1 MNKKKKLSF
10 PSAFSVLFIVLILA
24 AMLTYLVPAGAYSKL
39 SYNGDDKTFHVQ
51 KPDGSEDVLPGTQE
65 TLDTLKVKINVAKFE
80 DGSVYKPVAIP
91 GTYEKVESSPQGFLE
106 VLKSPIQG
114 VYDTI
119 DIIMFVFILGGM
131 IGVINHTG
139 AFDAGIAALS
149 RATKGKEF
157 ILIIV
162 VSSLIAL
169 GGTTFG
175 MAEETIALYPILIPI
190 FLATGYDAI
199 VCIAAIYMGSSV
211 GTMFSTV
218 NPFATVIAS
227 NAAGIT
233 FTEGL
238 NIRLIGLVL
247 SMIITLAYIIRYAQK
262 VKKDPSLSLVADQK
276 QEIEERFLKN
286 YDPNSAPAFN
296 IRRIAMLVI
305 FFGSFV
311 WMVIGVSKLGWWFE
325 EMTALFLGASLLIG
339 FISGLS
345 EKTFVDKFVAGAADL
360 IGVALII
367 GVARAINGIMDAGM
381 ISDTILYYSSGVV
394 TGMNGG
400 IFSIVMMLVF
410 SLLGFFIPSSS
421 GLAVL
426 SMPIM
431 APLADTV
438 GLPRDIIVSAYI
450 YGQGLMAFITPTGLI
465 LATLAMVDVTYD
477 KWIKFI
483 MPLMGLIGAFAAAML
498 VIQAAL

>member
-1 MNKKKKLSF
+1 MSKKKKLGF
-10 PSAFSVLFIVLILA
+10 PSAFTVLFIVLIMA
-24 AMLTYLVPAGAYSKL
+24 AMLTYFVPAGSYSKL
-39 SYNGDDKTFHVQ
+39 AYNGDEKSFTVT
-51 KPDGSEDVLPGTQE
+51 KPDGSEESMPGTQA
-65 TLDTLKVKINVAKFE
+65 TLDQLKVKINIAKFE

-91 GTYEKVESSPQGFLE
+91 NTYEQVESHPQGFLD
-106 VLKSPIQG
+106 VLKSPIKG

-119 DIIMFVFILGGM
+119 DIIMFVFVLGGM

-238 NIRLIGLVL
+238 NIRLVGLIL
-247 SMIITLAYIIRYAQK
+247 SMIITLVYIIRYAQK

-276 QEIEERFLKN
+276 AEIEERFLKN
-286 YDPNSAPAFN
+286 YDPNNAPSFDWRK
-296 IRRIAMLVI
+296 ISMLII

-311 WMVIGVSKLGWWFE
+311 WMVVGVSKLGWWFE
-325 EMTALFLGASLLIG
+325 EMTALFLGASIVIG
-339 FISGLS
+339 FLSGLS
-345 EKTFVDKFVAGAADL
+345 EKTFVDKFVAGAGEL

-381 ISDTILYYSSGVV
+381 ISDTILYYSSGAVQ
-394 TGMNGG
+394 GMNGG

-410 SLLGFFIPSSS
+410 GVLGFFIPSSS

-438 GLPRDIIVSAYI
+438 GLPRDIIVSAYT

-477 KWIKFI
+477 RWIKFI
-483 MPLMGLIGAFAAAML
+483 MPLMGMIGAFAAVML
-498 VIQAAL
+498 VIQAMF

>member
-1 MNKKKKLSF
+1 MSKKKKISF
-10 PSAFSVLFIVLILA
+10 PSAFSVLFIVLIFA
-24 AMLTYLVPAGAYSKL
+24 ALLTYFVPAGAYSKL
-39 SYNGDDKTFHVQ
+39 SYNGDEKSFTVVSS
-51 KPDGSEDVLPGTQE
+51 DGTETVLPGTQA
-65 TLDTLKVKINVAKFE
+65 TLDQLKVKIDVAKFE

-91 GTYEKVESSPQGFLE
+91 GTYQQVEKNPQGFVE
-106 VLKSPIQG
+106 VLKSPIKG
-114 VYDTI
+114 IYDTI
-119 DIIMFVFILGGM
+119 DIITFVFILGGL

-157 ILIIV
+157 ILIIF

-199 VCIAAIYMGSSV
+199 VCIAAIYMGSSI

-227 NAAGIT
+227 NSAGIT

-238 NIRLIGLVL
+238 TIRMVGLVL
-247 SMIITLAYIIRYAQK
+247 AMIITLIYIIKYAQK
-262 VKKDPSLSLVADQK
+262 VKKNPELSIIADQK
-276 QEIEERFLKN
+276 HEIEERFLKH
-286 YDPNSAPAFN
+286 YDPNNAPTFN
-296 IRRIAMLVI
+296 WRRVTMLVI
-305 FFGSFV
+305 FFGTFV
-311 WMVIGVSKLGWWFE
+311 WMVVGVSKLGWWFE
-325 EMTALFLGASLLIG
+325 EMTALFLGASILIG
-339 FISGLS
+339 FLSGLS
-345 EKTFVDKFVAGAADL
+345 EKDFVDKFVSGAGDL

-367 GVARAINGIMDAGM
+367 GVARAVNGIMDAGL
-381 ISDTILYYSSGVV
+381 ISDTILYYASGAVQ
-394 TGMNGG
+394 GMNGG
-400 IFSIVMMLVF
+400 VFSIVMMLVF
-410 SLLGFFIPSSS
+410 CVLGFFIPSSS

-438 GLPRDIIVSAYI
+438 GLPRDVIVSAYT

-477 KWIKFI
+477 RWLKFI
-483 MPLMGLIGAFAAAML
+483 MPLMGIIGAFAAVML
-498 VIQAAL
+498 VIQALF

>member
-1 MNKKKKLSF
+1 MSKKKKISF
-10 PSAFSVLFIVLILA
+10 PSAFSVLFIVLIFA
-24 AMLTYLVPAGAYSKL
+24 ALLTYFVPAGSYSKL
-39 SYNGDDKTFHVQ
+39 SYNESDSTFTVLDS
-51 KPDGSEDVLPGTQE
+51 DGSETVLPGTQG
-65 TLDTLKVKINVAKFE
+65 TLDQLKVKIDVAKFE

-91 GTYEKVESSPQGFLE
+91 DTYTQVERNPQGFVE
-106 VLKSPIQG
+106 VLKSPIAG
-114 VYDTI
+114 IYDTI
-119 DIIMFVFILGGM
+119 DIITFVFILGGL

-157 ILIIV
+157 ILIIF

-199 VCIAAIYMGSSV
+199 VCIAAIYMGSSI

-227 NAAGIT
+227 NSAGIT

-238 NIRLIGLVL
+238 TIRMVGLVL
-247 SMIITLAYIIRYAQK
+247 SMIITLIYIIRYAQK
-262 VKKDPSLSLVADQK
+262 VKKNPELSIIADQK
-276 QEIEERFLKN
+276 QEIEERFLKH
-286 YDPNSAPAFN
+286 YDPANAPTFN
-296 IRRIAMLVI
+296 WRRVTMLVI
-305 FFGSFV
+305 FFGTFV

-325 EMTALFLGASLLIG
+325 EMTALFLGASILIG
-339 FISGLS
+339 FLSGLT
-345 EKTFVDKFVAGAADL
+345 EKEFVDKFVAGAGDL

-367 GVARAINGIMDAGM
+367 GVARAVNGIMDAGL
-381 ISDTILYYSSGVV
+381 ISDTILYYASGAVQ
-394 TGMNGG
+394 GMNGG
-400 IFSIVMMLVF
+400 VFSVVMMLVF
-410 SLLGFFIPSSS
+410 SVLGFFIPSSS

-438 GLPRDIIVSAYI
+438 GLPRDVIVSAYI

-477 KWIKFI
+477 KWLKFI
-483 MPLMGLIGAFAAAML
+483 MPLMGIIGAFAAVML
-498 VIQAAL
+498 VIQAMF

>member
-1 MNKKKKLSF
+1 MSKKKKLSF
-10 PSAFSVLFIVLILA
+10 PSAFSVLFIVLIFA
-24 AMLTYLVPAGAYSKL
+24 ALLTYFVPAGAYSKL
-39 SYNGDDKTFHVQ
+39 SYNGDDSSFTVVG
-51 KPDGSEDVLPGTQE
+51 PDGTETVLPGTQA
-65 TLDTLKVKINVAKFE
+65 TLDQLKVKIDVAKFE

-91 GTYEKVESSPQGFLE
+91 GTYQQVEKNPQGFVE
-106 VLKSPIQG
+106 VLKSPIAG
-114 VYDTI
+114 IYDTI
-119 DIIMFVFILGGM
+119 DIITFVFILGGL

-157 ILIIV
+157 ILIIF

-199 VCIAAIYMGSSV
+199 VCIAAIYMGSSI

-227 NAAGIT
+227 NSAGIT

-238 NIRLIGLVL
+238 TIRMVGLVL
-247 SMIITLAYIIRYAQK
+247 AMIITLIYIIKYAQK
-262 VKKDPSLSLVADQK
+262 VKKNPELSIIADQK
-276 QEIEERFLKN
+276 HEIEERFLKH
-286 YDPNSAPAFN
+286 YDPANAPTFN
-296 IRRIAMLVI
+296 WRRVTMLII
-305 FFGSFV
+305 FFGTFI
-311 WMVIGVSKLGWWFE
+311 WMVVGVSKLGWWFE
-325 EMTALFLGASLLIG
+325 EMTALFLGASILIG
-339 FISGLS
+339 FLSGLS
-345 EKTFVDKFVAGAADL
+345 EKDFVDKFVAGAGDL

-367 GVARAINGIMDAGM
+367 GVARAVNGIMDAGL
-381 ISDTILYYSSGVV
+381 ISDTILYYASGAVQ
-394 TGMNGG
+394 GMNGG
-400 IFSIVMMLVF
+400 VFSIVMMLVF
-410 SLLGFFIPSSS
+410 CVLGFFIPSSS

-438 GLPRDIIVSAYI
+438 GLPRDVIVSAYT

-477 KWIKFI
+477 KWLKFI
-483 MPLMGLIGAFAAAML
+483 MPLMGIIGAFAAVML
-498 VIQAAL
+498 VIQALF

>member
-1 MNKKKKLSF
+1 MSKKKKISF

-24 AMLTYLVPAGAYSKL
+24 AMLTYFVPAGSYSKL
-39 SYNGDDKTFHVQ
+39 AWNGDDNSFTMTKA
-51 KPDGSEDVLPGTQE
+51 DGSEEVLPGTQA
-65 TLDTLKVKINVAKFE
+65 TLDQLNVKIDVKKFE

-91 GTYEKVESSPQGFLE
+91 GTYEQVESSPQGFIE
-106 VLKSPIQG
+106 VLKSPITG

-119 DIIMFVFILGGM
+119 DIIMFVFVLGGL

-162 VSSLIAL
+162 ISSLIAL

-199 VCIAAIYMGSSV
+199 VCIAAIYMGSSI

-238 NIRLIGLVL
+238 NLRLIGLVL
-247 SMIITLAYIIRYAQK
+247 AMVITLAYIIRYAQK

-276 QEIEERFLKN
+276 HEIEERFLKN
-286 YDPNSAPAFN
+286 YDPANAPAFN
-296 IRRIAMLVI
+296 WRRVLMLI
-305 FFGSFV
+305 MFFGAFV

-325 EMTALFLGASLLIG
+325 EMTALFLGVSIAIA
-339 FISGLS
+339 FVSGLP
-345 EKTFVDKFVAGAADL
+345 EKEFVNKFVAGAGDL

-367 GVARAINGIMDAGM
+367 GVARAVNGVMEAGM
-381 ISDTILYYSSGVV
+381 ISDTILYYASGAVN
-394 TGMNGG
+394 GMNGG
-400 IFSIVMMLVF
+400 VFSVVMMLVF
-410 SLLGFFIPSSS
+410 SVLGFFIPSSS

-438 GLPRDIIVSAYI
+438 GLQRDIIVSAYT

-465 LATLAMVDVTYD
+465 LATLEMVDVTYD
-477 KWIKFI
+477 RWIKFI
-483 MPLMGLIGAFAAAML
+483 MPLMGMIGLFAAAML
-498 VIQAAL
+498 LVQALI

>member
-1 MNKKKKLSF
+1 MSKKKKISF

-24 AMLTYLVPAGAYSKL
+24 AMLTYFVPAGAYSKL
-39 SYNGDDKTFHVQ
+39 SYNADDSTFTVMS
-51 KPDGSEDVLPGTQE
+51 PDGTENVLPGTQE
-65 TLDTLKVKINVAKFE
+65 TLDQLKVKIDVAKFE

-91 GTYEKVESSPQGFLE
+91 ETYQQVERNPQGFIE
-106 VLKSPIQG
+106 VLKSPIKG
-114 VYDTI
+114 IYDTI
-119 DIIMFVFILGGM
+119 DIITFVFILGGL

-157 ILIIV
+157 ILIIF

-199 VCIAAIYMGSSV
+199 VCIAAIYMGSSI

-227 NAAGIT
+227 NSAGIT

-238 NIRLIGLVL
+238 TIRMVGLVL
-247 SMIITLAYIIRYAQK
+247 AMVITLVYIIKYAQK
-262 VKKDPSLSLVADQK
+262 VKKNPELSIIADQR
-276 QEIEERFLKN
+276 QEIEERFLKH
-286 YDPNSAPAFN
+286 YDPLNAPTFN
-296 IRRIAMLVI
+296 WRRVTMLVI
-305 FFGSFV
+305 FFGTFV

-325 EMTALFLGASLLIG
+325 EMTALFLGASILIG
-339 FISGLS
+339 FLSGLS
-345 EKTFVDKFVAGAADL
+345 EKDFVDKFVAGAGDL

-367 GVARAINGIMDAGM
+367 GVARAVNGIMDAGL
-381 ISDTILYYSSGVV
+381 ISDTILYYASGTVQ
-394 TGMNGG
+394 GMNGG
-400 IFSIVMMLVF
+400 VFSVVMMLVF
-410 SLLGFFIPSSS
+410 SVLGFFIPSSS

-438 GLPRDIIVSAYI
+438 GLPRDVIVSAYT

-477 KWIKFI
+477 KWLKFI
-483 MPLMGLIGAFAAAML
+483 MPLMGMIGVFAAGML
-498 VIQAAL
+498 VIQALF

>member
-1 MNKKKKLSF
+1 MSQKKKLSF

-24 AMLTYLVPAGAYSKL
+24 AMLTYLVPAGSYSKL
-39 SYNGDDKTFHVQ
+39 SYNGDDQTFHVL
-51 KPDGSEDVLPGTQE
+51 KPDGSEDVLPGTQA
-65 TLDTLKVKINVAKFE
+65 TLDSLKVKIDVVKFE

-91 GTYEKVESSPQGFLE
+91 GTYETVSASPQGFLD

-238 NIRLIGLVL
+238 NIRLVGLVL

-286 YDPNSAPAFN
+286 YDPTSAPAFN
-296 IRRIAMLVI
+296 VRRILMLVI

-339 FISGLS
+339 FLSGLS

-381 ISDTILYYSSGVV
+381 ISDTILYYASGAVA
-394 TGMNGG
+394 GMNGG
-400 IFSIVMMLVF
+400 VFSIVMMLVF
-410 SLLGFFIPSSS
+410 AVLGFFIPSSS

-438 GLPRDIIVSAYI
+438 GLPRDIIVSAYT

-465 LATLAMVDVTYD
+465 LATLAMVDITYD

-483 MPLMGLIGAFAAAML
+483 MPLMGLIGGFAAVML
-498 VIQAAL
+498 IIQAVL

>member
-1 MNKKKKLSF
+1 MSKKKKISF

-24 AMLTYLVPAGAYSKL
+24 AMLTYFVPAGSYSKL
-39 SYNGDDKTFHVQ
+39 AWNSDESTFVITAA
-51 KPDGSEDVLPGTQE
+51 DGSEEVMPGTQA
-65 TLDTLKVKINVAKFE
+65 TLDQLNVKIDVEKFE
-80 DGSVYKPVAIP
+80 DGSVNKPVAIP
-91 GTYEKVESSPQGFLE
+91 NTYQQVKSSPQGFIE
-106 VLKSPIQG
+106 VLKSPIKG

-119 DIIMFVFILGGM
+119 DIIMFVFVLGGL

-162 VSSLIAL
+162 ISSLIAL

-199 VCIAAIYMGSSV
+199 VCIAAIYMGSSI

-227 NAAGIT
+227 NSAGIT

-238 NIRLIGLVL
+238 TVRMVGLVL
-247 SMIITLAYIIRYAQK
+247 AMIITLVYIIRYAQK
-262 VKKDPSLSLVADQK
+262 IKKDPSLSLVADQK

-286 YDPNSAPAFN
+286 YDPANAPAFN
-296 IRRIAMLVI
+296 WRKVLMLI
-305 FFGSFV
+305 MFFGAFV
-311 WMVIGVSKLGWWFE
+311 WMVIGVSKLDWWFE
-325 EMTALFLGASLLIG
+325 EMTALFLGVSVAIA
-339 FISGLS
+339 FVSGLP
-345 EKTFVDKFVAGAADL
+345 EKEFINKFVAGAGDL

-367 GVARAINGIMDAGM
+367 GVARAVNGVMDAGM
-381 ISDTILYYSSGVV
+381 ISDTILYYASGAVN
-394 TGMNGG
+394 GMNGG
-400 IFSIVMMLVF
+400 LFSVVMMLVF
-410 SLLGFFIPSSS
+410 SVLGFFIPSSS

-438 GLPRDIIVSAYI
+438 GLQRDIIVSAYT

-465 LATLAMVDVTYD
+465 LATLEMVDVTYD
-477 KWIKFI
+477 RWLKFI
-483 MPLMGLIGAFAAAML
+483 MPLMGIIAVFAAVML
-498 VIQAAL
+498 LIQAAL